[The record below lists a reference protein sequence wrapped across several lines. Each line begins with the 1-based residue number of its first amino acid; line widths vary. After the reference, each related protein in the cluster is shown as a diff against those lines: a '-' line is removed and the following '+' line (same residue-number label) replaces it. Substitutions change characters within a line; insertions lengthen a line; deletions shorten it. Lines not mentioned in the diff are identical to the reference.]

1 MSFTAWLQAHRLP
14 VLVVSFVLTL
24 AGLYAAASLPIGLF
38 PLIDFPRIR
47 VNVNAGSMPARQML
61 IDVTQPLEAAARA
74 VPGAVSVTSTTSRG
88 SAQIFVDFPWGSD
101 MNRALLSLDSAFAQ
115 TLPNLPPGTSYD
127 ALQMSPNAVMPF
139 ISYALTSD
147 QVPQS
152 ELRAVAQN
160 QILPLLT
167 GIPGVRRIGVLG
179 GHTPEVQVV
188 VAPQVLQQYGLT
200 LPDIAKALA
209 SSNTLQAV
217 GRIEDNSLL
226 YLAVGNDAF
235 TSVDSVR
242 NITLRTPK
250 GAVIPLSQVATIQM
264 GAVPEWLLV
273 KTNGKPSVNFSVFQ
287 QGQANSLALAK
298 EIDARLS
305 TFMTT
310 QSPSIHLDKWYDQT
324 QLVRSSIAALEEAIA
339 IGLVFAAGVLLWF
352 LRNWRMTLVAMIVV
366 PMSVLCAVLVLWLL
380 GMTINIMTLGGV
392 AAAIGLLIDDVIVM
406 IEQIARRV
414 AQPGVA
420 DPKAGVLDAAR
431 EFLAPMMGSSLAT
444 IVIFIPLAFLSGVT
458 GSFFKFLSLTMA
470 AALIISFLFT
480 VFVVPLLA
488 RGLVDFSR
496 WTDPGHGK
504 ETWSHCVHARA
515 LDRLFRWPWLIVAGF
530 LLLAAAGYFGY
541 QHVGTGFL
549 PKMDEGG
556 FVLDYRAAPSTSLA
570 ETDREL
576 AQIEGILK
584 ANPHVASYSRRT
596 GAGFGGDFVETYQ
609 GDFVVRLVDPG
620 KRPDIWSVMD
630 DVSGKITRLVP
641 GVDFDTHQLM
651 GDMIGD
657 MLGRRQPV
665 VIQLS
670 AVNPDR
676 LGSVARKVADALAK
690 AKGVQASSVD
700 SGVVPAGDAI
710 EIHVDPTAAALKGM
724 TAAEVQAQVSGYL
737 DGTVVTRYLGAHQD
751 IGVRLK
757 LAAPHDPI
765 YRERLGDLP
774 IQGANG
780 AIFPLHSVA
789 TTTFVSGEPQ
799 LTRDNLQQIV
809 AVTAQTNGSLDLG
822 STIAGV
828 KVLLDE
834 PGLIPPGVSYAL
846 GGAYQQQQQ
855 AARGMLRVF
864 IAAIVA
870 EIVLLM
876 FLYRSLLLPLIIMGT
891 SLLSTGAVFVG
902 LWLTRVELNI
912 TAMMGMVMIIGI
924 ATEMAIFLVS
934 EYQTLCQ
941 TMEAREAVKA
951 AALNRLRPILMSTL
965 AMILALIPIGA
976 AISGSGDQMLQP
988 LAIAIIA
995 GALVQLPLVLLVMPV
1010 LIGLTLRPKV
1020 SKDALE

>member
-1 MSFTAWLQAHRLP
+1 MTFTSWLQAHRLP
-14 VLVVSFVLTL
+14 VLVVSFVLTI

-47 VNVNAGSMPARQML
+47 VNVSAGSMPARQML

-88 SAQIFVDFPWGSD
+88 TAQLFVDFPWGSD

-115 TLPNLPPGTSYD
+115 TLPSLPSGTTYD
-127 ALQMSPNAVMPF
+127 ALQMSPNALVPF
-139 ISYALTSD
+139 VSYALTSD
-147 QVPQS
+147 QVPAAN
-152 ELRAVAQN
+152 LRAIAQQ

-167 GIPGVRRIGVLG
+167 GIEGVRRIGILG
-179 GHTPEVQVV
+179 GKTPEVQVV

-200 LPDIAKALA
+200 LPDIARAL
-209 SSNTLQAV
+209 STSNTLQAV

-226 YLAVGNDAF
+226 YLAIGNDAF
-235 TSVDSVR
+235 TSVDAVAR
-242 NITLRTPK
+242 VTVRTPK
-250 GAVIPLSQVATIQM
+250 GAVIPLSQIATIRM

-273 KTNGKPSVNFSVFQ
+273 KTDGKPSVNFSVFQ
-287 QGQANSLALAK
+287 QGQADSLALAK
-298 EIDARLS
+298 VIDAKLA
-305 TFMTT
+305 TFMKT
-310 QSPSIHLDKWYDQT
+310 QPQSIHLDKWYDQT

-339 IGLVFAAGVLLWF
+339 IGLVFAAGVLFWF
-352 LRNWRMTLVAMIVV
+352 LRNWRVTLVAMIVV

-414 AQPGVA
+414 AQPGLA
-420 DPKAGVLDAAR
+420 DPRAGVLDAAR

-458 GSFFKFLSLTMA
+458 GAFFKYLSLTMA
-470 AALIISFLFT
+470 AALIISFLLT
-480 VFVVPLLA
+480 VFAVPLMA
-488 RGLVDFSR
+488 RGMVDFSR
-496 WTDPGHGK
+496 WVDPGHGK
-504 ETWSHCVHARA
+504 ETGLRRLHARA
-515 LDRLFRWPWLIVAGF
+515 LDRLFRWPWLIAIGIVV
-530 LLLAAAGYFGY
+530 LAAAGYFGY
-541 QHVGTGFL
+541 RHVGTGFL
-549 PKMDEGG
+549 PEMDEGG

-576 AQIEGILK
+576 TQIEAILK
-584 ANPHVASYSRRT
+584 ANRAVASYSRRT
-596 GAGFGGDFVETYQ
+596 GAGFGGDLNETYQ
-609 GDFVVRLVDPG
+609 GDFIVRLVDPG
-620 KRPDIWSVMD
+620 KRPDIWAVMD
-630 DVSGKITRLVP
+630 DISGKITQRVP

-657 MLGRRQPV
+657 MVGRRQPV

-670 AVNPDR
+670 AVHPDM
-676 LGSVARKVADALAK
+676 LGGVAQKVADALGK
-690 AKGVQASSVD
+690 VKGVQASSVD

-710 EIHVDPTAAALKGM
+710 EIHVDPAAAALKGM
-724 TAAEVQAQVSGYL
+724 TPADVQAQVSGYL
-737 DGTVVTRYLGAHQD
+737 EGSVVTHYLGTHQD

-780 AIFPLHSVA
+780 ATFPLRSVA
-789 TTTFVSGEPQ
+789 TTTFISGEPE

-809 AVTAQTNGSLDLG
+809 AVTAQTNGALDLG

-828 KVLLDE
+828 KALLAE
-834 PGLIPPGVSYAL
+834 PGLIPPGVRYTL

-855 AARGMLRVF
+855 AASGMLKVF
-864 IAAIVA
+864 AAAVVA

-876 FLYRSLLLPLIIMGT
+876 FLYRALLIPLIIMAT
-891 SLLSTGAVFVG
+891 SLVSTSAVFVG
-902 LWLTRVELNI
+902 LWLTGVELNI

-934 EYQTLCQ
+934 EYQTLRE
-941 TMEAREAVKA
+941 TMEARAALKA

-1010 LIGLTLRPKV
+1010 LIGLTVRGP
-1020 SKDALE
+1020 ANEAAT

>member
-1 MSFTAWLQAHRLP
+1 MTFTTWLHAHRLP
-14 VLVVSFVLTL
+14 VLVVSVVLTL
-24 AGLYAAASLPIGLF
+24 AGIYAAASLPIGLF

-61 IDVTQPLEAAARA
+61 IDVTQPLETAARA
-74 VPGAVSVTSTTSRG
+74 VPGAVGVTSKTSRG
-88 SAQIFVDFPWGSD
+88 SAQIFVNFPWGSD

-115 TLPNLPPGTSYD
+115 TLPNLPPGTTYD
-127 ALQMSPNAVMPF
+127 ALQMSPNALVPF

-152 ELRAVAQN
+152 ELRAIAQN

-209 SSNTLQAV
+209 STNALQAV

-226 YLAVGNDAF
+226 YLAIANDSF
-235 TSVDSVR
+235 TSVDSVK
-242 NITLRTPK
+242 NVTVRTPK
-250 GAVIPLSQVATIQM
+250 GAVIPLSQIATIKM
-264 GAVPEWLLV
+264 GAVPEWQLV

-287 QGQANSLALAK
+287 QGHADSLALAK
-298 EIDARLS
+298 EIDARLA
-305 TFMTT
+305 TFMKA
-310 QSPSIHLDKWYDQT
+310 QPPSIHLDKWYDQT

-339 IGLVFAAGVLLWF
+339 IGLVFAAGVLFWF
-352 LRNWRMTLVAMIVV
+352 LRNWRVTLVAMIVV

-414 AQPGVA
+414 AQPGVTN
-420 DPKAGVLDAAR
+420 PKAGVLAAAR

-458 GSFFKFLSLTMA
+458 GSFFKYLSLTMA

-480 VFVVPLLA
+480 VFVVPLMA
-488 RGLVDFSR
+488 RGMVDFR
-496 WTDPGHGK
+496 NWTDPGHGK
-504 ETWSHCVHARA
+504 EAWSHRLHACA
-515 LDRLFRWPWLIVAGF
+515 LDRLARWPWLVVIGLVVLAG
-530 LLLAAAGYFGY
+530 AGYLGY
-541 QHVGTGFL
+541 RHVGTGFL
-549 PKMDEGG
+549 PRMDEGG
-556 FVLDYRAAPSTSLA
+556 FVLDYRAAPSTSLT

-576 AQIEGILK
+576 AQIEAILK
-584 ANPHVASYSRRT
+584 ADPSVATYSRRT
-596 GAGFGGDFVETYQ
+596 GAGFGGDLNESYQ
-609 GDFVVRLVDPG
+609 GDFIVRLIEPG
-620 KRPDIWSVMD
+620 KRPDIWRVMD
-630 DVSGKITRLVP
+630 GISGQIMQRVP

-657 MLGRRQPV
+657 MVGRRQPV
-665 VIQLS
+665 VVQLS
-670 AVNPDR
+670 AANPDV
-676 LGSVARKVADALAK
+676 LGGVAQKVAAALARV
-690 AKGVQASSVD
+690 KGVQASSVD
-700 SGVVPAGDAI
+700 SGVIPAGDAI
-710 EIHVDPTAAALKGM
+710 EIRVDPAAAALKGM
-724 TAAEVQAQVSGYL
+724 TAADVQAQVLGYL
-737 DGTVVTRYLGAHQD
+737 DGSVVTRFLGATQD

-757 LAAPHDPI
+757 LQAAPGPL
-765 YRERLGDLP
+765 YRDRLGDLP

-780 AIFPLHSVA
+780 AIFPLRAVA
-789 TTTFVSGEPQ
+789 TTRFVSGEPE
-799 LTRDNLQQIV
+799 LTRDNLRQVV

-828 KVLLDE
+828 KDLLAQ
-834 PGLIPPGVSYAL
+834 PGLIPSGVSYTL

-855 AARGMLRVF
+855 AAHGMLRVF
-864 IAAIVA
+864 VAALVA

-876 FLYRSLLLPLIIMGT
+876 FLYRSLLIPLIIMGT

-902 LWLTRVELNI
+902 LWLTHVELNI

-934 EYQTLCQ
+934 EYQTLRQ
-941 TMEAREAVKA
+941 TMETHEAIKA

-1010 LIGLTLRPKV
+1010 LIGLTLRAKV
-1020 SKDALE
+1020 AENSLE